1 MVLAEQTK
9 ERPNGHRP
17 QPSARSGVFERLG
30 RLVYRRRKAVLA
42 LTAALVA
49 FAAVWGTAVF
59 GALDGGGFDDPASES
74 SRAVVALDD
83 ALGRQATDV
92 VVVYRAPEGSGLTVD
107 DPAFK
112 AAVTDTIA
120 ALPAGDVAASTS
132 FWSTDGAP
140 VFVSGDR
147 QSTYV
152 ALQLA
157 GSDEEAREAAYDRI
171 ADDLLAPGL
180 TTLRGGQIPVF
191 VDVNTQV
198 SEDIAKAES
207 LSIPLL
213 IVLLILVFGS
223 LAAASLPLAVGMVAI
238 LGAFTALRG
247 LSLFGDVS
255 IFSVN
260 IVTMLGLGLAIDYS
274 LFVVSRFREELHR
287 GVSVEDAVVRTVAT
301 AGRTVA
307 FSGLTVAV
315 ALSSLLLFPQNFL
328 RSMGAGGISAVLIA
342 MVAAL
347 TMLPALLGVLGP
359 KVNAWRVPLPWT
371 RRRLEGSA
379 DPDAGAWARLARV
392 VMKRP
397 LPVAIA
403 VVAVLL
409 VLGAPFFRVAFGG
422 VDSRVLPTGTESR
435 VAAEA
440 LAQDFGGSAAS
451 NPLDVVV
458 LDASDPAALAP
469 YASALAAVP
478 DVTSAAI
485 VRSEAGSAH
494 IVVTYPGQPQDAA
507 SLDLVTAVRD
517 VPTPAGSEVLV
528 GGASAAQVDLLDGL
542 GARLPWVG
550 LFLAVTMFL
559 LLFLAFGSV
568 VLPIKAIVM
577 NVLSLSATFGVLVWG
592 FQDGHLAGLLGF
604 TSTGYLEATQP
615 ILIFAMAFGLS
626 MDYEVFLLSRIRE
639 EWDATGDNTLAVS
652 RGLQRTG
659 GIITSAA
666 LLFVVVV
673 GAFATSGIVFI
684 AMIGV
689 GLTVAVIVDA
699 TLVRALLVPATM
711 RLLGRRNWWAPAP
724 MARWWDKYG
733 VREGESVVALPA
745 APADQQPGELVT
757 S

>member
-1 MVLAEQTK
+1 ML
-9 ERPNGHRP
+9 
-17 QPSARSGVFERLG
+17 FEGLG
-30 RLVYRRRKAVLA
+30 RLVYRRRKVVLA
-42 LTAALVA
+42 ITAVLVA
-49 FAAVWGTAVF
+49 FAGVWGTAVF
-59 GALDGGGFDDPASES
+59 AALDGGGFDDPASES
-74 SRAVVALDD
+74 SRAVVALED

-92 VVVYRAPEGSGLTVD
+92 VVVYQAPSGSGLTVD
-107 DPAFK
+107 DPAFESAVTGTLAALPPSDV
-112 AAVTDTIA
+112 AAVT
-120 ALPAGDVAASTS
+120 SY
-132 FWSTDGAP
+132 WSTGDAAD
-140 VFVSGDR
+140 FVSNDR
-147 QSTYV
+147 RATYV

-157 GSDEEAREAAYDRI
+157 GPDEQAREDAYDRI
-171 ADDLLAPGL
+171 AGDLLAPGL
-180 TTLRGGQIPVF
+180 TTLRGGQVPVF

-223 LAAASLPLAVGMVAI
+223 LAAASMPLAVGLVAI

-274 LFVVSRFREELHR
+274 LFIVSRFREELNR
-287 GVSVEDAVVRTVAT
+287 GRSIEDSVVRTVAT

-328 RSMGAGGISAVLIA
+328 RSMGAGGISAVLVA
-342 MVAAL
+342 MAAAL
-347 TMLPALLGVLGP
+347 TMLPALLAVLGHRI
-359 KVNAWRVPLPWT
+359 NAWQVPLPWN
-371 RRRLEGSA
+371 RRRLDAAA
-379 DPDAGAWARLARV
+379 DPDTGAWARLARF
-392 VMKRP
+392 VMRRP
-397 LPVAIA
+397 APVAVA
-403 VVAVLL
+403 VVALLL
-409 VLGAPFFRVAFGG
+409 VLGAPFLRVAFGG

-440 LAQDFGGSAAS
+440 LAADFGASAAS
-451 NPLDVVV
+451 SPLDVVV
-458 LDASDPAALAP
+458 LHASDPSSLAP
-469 YASALAAVP
+469 YAAELAAVP
-478 DVTSAAI
+478 DVSSATI
-485 VRSEAGSAH
+485 VAADGGSAH
-494 IVVTYPGQPQDAA
+494 VVVAYPGQPQDEA
-507 SLDLVTAVRD
+507 SLELVEAVRAVP
-517 VPTPAGSEVLV
+517 VPTGSEVLV

-542 GARLPWVG
+542 GARLPWVALYLG
-550 LFLAVTMFL
+550 LTMFL

-568 VLPIKAIVM
+568 VLPIKAMVM

-592 FQDGHLAGLLGF
+592 FQDGHLAGALGF
-604 TSTGYLEATQP
+604 TPTGFLEATQP

-639 EWDATGDNTLAVS
+639 EWDATGDNTLAVA

-689 GLTVAVIVDA
+689 GLTVAVVVDA

-711 RLLGRRNWWAPAP
+711 RMLGRWNWWAPAP
-724 MARWWDKYG
+724 VARWWERYG
-733 VREGESVVALPA
+733 LREGERVVALPDELA
-745 APADQQPGELVT
+745 EPRPEEELVG